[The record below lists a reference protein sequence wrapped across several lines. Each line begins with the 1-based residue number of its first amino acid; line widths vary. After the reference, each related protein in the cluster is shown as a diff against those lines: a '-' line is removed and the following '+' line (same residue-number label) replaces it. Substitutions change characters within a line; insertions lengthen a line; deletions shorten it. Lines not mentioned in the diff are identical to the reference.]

1 MQCISQITEHR
12 SGENLELL
20 IVFLLRLNRW
30 DKAAENRLRDEVVA
44 RLNVGDID
52 GPVER
57 ERAHAV
63 DVQLMLKLKHD
74 SQLLIKGVVGHCTR
88 CINR

>member
-1 MQCISQITEHR
+1 
-12 SGENLELL
+12 
-20 IVFLLRLNRW
+20 
-30 DKAAENRLRDEVVA
+30 
-44 RLNVGDID
+44 LNVGDID